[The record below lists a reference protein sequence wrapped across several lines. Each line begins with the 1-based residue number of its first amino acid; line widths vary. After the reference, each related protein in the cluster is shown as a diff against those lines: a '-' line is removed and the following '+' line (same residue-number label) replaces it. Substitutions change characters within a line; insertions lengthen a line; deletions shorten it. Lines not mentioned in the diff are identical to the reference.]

1 MPSAGLN
8 SIKAYWIR
16 GAHPTE
22 SAPTLL
28 GAIQRL
34 IQFWESRRSLAVHE
48 MGNLKV
54 TLQIGN
60 REVTADF
67 VDPALLDLLRQDP
80 NLLVQEVIQLLGVGP
95 EMGATLL
102 EHARATV
109 EVNTLRV
116 PYHPTAWTSEAPP
129 EVVLPAAAPWMIAET
144 MAQIDRQQKR
154 GVRRSR
160 SKEARLA
167 LDLLVKKGRES
178 GKTASQIARES
189 GLPASTVR
197 DTVTRQVRVETGAPR
212 PTRLTPTVVKE
223 ALTKTAGNA
232 AAAARQK
239 GVPERTLRD
248 ARARA
253 ARIEAAK
260 TAPPPSVRDPA
271 TKATLLAAVQAG
283 EKPSVAA
290 RRLGIAPRT
299 ARDWAHDARLKK

>member
-1 MPSAGLN
+1 MPTGL
-8 SIKAYWIR
+8 SSTLQYWIR

-22 SAPTLL
+22 SGATLL
-28 GAIQRL
+28 QAIQRL
-34 IQFWESRRSLAVHE
+34 IQFWEARQSLAVHE

-109 EVNTLRV
+109 QVDTLRV
-116 PYHPTAWTSEAPP
+116 PYHPTAWVSDAPP
-129 EVVLPAAAPWMIAET
+129 DVVLPAAAPWMIAET
-144 MAQIDRQQKR
+144 MAEIDRQAKR
-154 GVRRSR
+154 GARRKR
-160 SKEARLA
+160 SPSARAA

-178 GKTASQIARES
+178 GKTASQIAKEA

-197 DTVTRQVRVETGAPR
+197 DTVNRQGRAETGAPR
-212 PTRLTPTVVKE
+212 PTKLTPTVVRE
-223 ALTKTAGNA
+223 VLAKTGGNA
-232 AAAARQK
+232 AAAARQT
-239 GVPERTLRD
+239 GIPERTLRD

-253 ARIEAAK
+253 ARLEAAK
-260 TAPPPSVRDPA
+260 TAPPPPVRDPA
-271 TKATLLAAVQAG
+271 TKASLLAAVQAG

-299 ARDWAHDARLKK
+299 ARDWAHDARLKR